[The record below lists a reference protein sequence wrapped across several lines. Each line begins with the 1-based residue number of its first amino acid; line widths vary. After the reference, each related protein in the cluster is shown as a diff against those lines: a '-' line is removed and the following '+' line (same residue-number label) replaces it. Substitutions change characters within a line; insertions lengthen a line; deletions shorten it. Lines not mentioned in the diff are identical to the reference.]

1 MIADASFKEKMST
14 LIIDDEEDIRE
25 IFIEILKRNGYKN
38 VESVGSGEEAV
49 EKFKKEPIDIALIDL
64 NLPDINGIDLIG
76 KLRIINPDAEFIII
90 TGYGSL
96 DYAIKAMQID
106 VGAFLEK
113 PVSSDKLLRTLEEV
127 MIKLNLKLENQKFFE
142 DLGLANKQIMFLNDL
157 LVNNVDE
164 LNQSLLLTM
173 VQIEKLNPTNEQK
186 KVLRLFQQAI
196 RKNARLTRN
205 IKKLQS
211 ISNKSDSDLVD
222 IELSS
227 IFNNVINRLRNDYS
241 DKKFEI
247 IGDYH
252 KERHIHADNDL
263 MHMLTELF
271 LISILN
277 DPSPKIKINV
287 NFSEVEKNQEKYL
300 KMNVKAFHLKYIYDQ
315 RDITQP
321 TDLKISTNEYSFQDL
336 GPFIINSLIRLYKG
350 YVELPDKDSNNLL
363 DIYLPLGQN

>member
-1 MIADASFKEKMST
+1 MITDASFKEKMST

-25 IFIEILKRNGYKN
+25 IFIEIIKRNGYKN
-38 VESVGSGEEAV
+38 VDSVGSGEEAV
-49 EKFKKEPIDIALIDL
+49 EIFKKQHFDIALIDL
-64 NLPDINGIDLIG
+64 NLPDINGIDLIA
-76 KLRIINPDAEFIII
+76 KLRVINSDAEFIII

-127 MIKLNLKLENQKFFE
+127 MIKLNLKLENQKFLE
-142 DLGLANKQIMFLNDL
+142 DLELANNEILFLNDL

-173 VQIEKLNPTNEQK
+173 VQIEKLNPTDEQK
-186 KVLRLFQQAI
+186 KVLRLFQQTI

-205 IKKLQS
+205 IKKLQT
-211 ISNKSDSDLVD
+211 ITTKTDSGLMN

-227 IFNNVINRLRNDYS
+227 VFNNVLNRLHNDYS

-247 IGDYH
+247 ISNIE
-252 KERHIHADNDL
+252 KERVVCADNDL

-277 DPSPKIKINV
+277 DPSPKIRINV
-287 NFSEVEKNQEKYL
+287 YFSEAEKNNEKYL
-300 KMNVKAFHLKYIYDQ
+300 KMNVKAFQIKHIYDQ
-315 RDITQP
+315 RNITQP
-321 TDLKISTNEYSFQDL
+321 TDLKIATNEHSFQGL
-336 GPFIINSLIRLYKG
+336 GPFIINSLLRFYKG
-350 YVELPDKDSNNLL
+350 YVELPDNDSNNLL
-363 DIYLPLGQN
+363 DIYLPLGKK